1 MAKSKIGD
9 YENLPQALKD
19 RHDKSTNALNKL
31 TSEVLN
37 KLSGEKLRS
46 LLDNMLLAEAFSLRI
61 TRPLHIEKIKLV
73 CRTLE
78 SKGIYLNPAKAK
90 RMAKLAKR
98 KFN

>member
-9 YENLPQALKD
+9 YENLPQALKN
-19 RHDKSTNALNKL
+19 RHDKSTLALAKLTGEFLNKL
-31 TSEVLN
+31 TGD
-37 KLSGEKLRS
+37 KLKQ

-61 TRPLHIEKIKLV
+61 TRPLHIEKIKLI

-90 RMAKLAKR
+90 RMAKLNKR
-98 KFN
+98 KI

>member
-9 YENLPQALKD
+9 YENLPLALQQ
-19 RHDKSTNALNKL
+19 RHDKSTLSLAKL
-31 TSEVLN
+31 TGEVLN
-37 KLSGEKLRS
+37 KLSGDKLKQ

-90 RMAKLAKR
+90 RMAKLNKR
-98 KFN
+98 KI